1 MKRCFSSFFQ
11 TTTSV
16 SDRQGLLRERNRA
29 YALEQYALSGL
40 NLYGQI
46 AIGLSLYLYSHAS
59 TAGYL
64 SLLALLPFCLALV
77 LGSLHICRKRKPG
90 QTPLVSALGKPVA
103 GIVSVALAAVS
114 LLDAQ
119 LAAFVLCA
127 VLSDVLP
134 QVSSLWVALAVAVV
148 SALAVG
154 GGDEYGLP
162 RLARLIRWVLL
173 LMIGFCAATAAPY
186 GSPGH
191 LAPWLGQGLPSI
203 AHGAFWM
210 SGCAGSCCLPLLLP
224 QRDSNLQSLCQE
236 ARPGIRSMLCCLG
249 LGAATA
255 LFSAFLLPFYALS
268 RKETVGWRMMLLSN
282 VSPSL
287 PAWSLL
293 LCAVL
298 FLLLMLQATG
308 VTRAAALISHAAGRR
323 QVSPGLLTLLFLLLV
338 PLAALNTTDAEQ
350 LLIALSPWRG
360 AVAIGAVGLGL
371 IGSAL
376 GQRRK
381 TD

>member
-1 MKRCFSSFFQ
+1 MKRCFSSLFQ

-16 SDRQGLLRERNRA
+16 SDRQTLLRERGQA
-29 YALEQYALSGL
+29 YAMEQYALSGL

-46 AIGLSLYLYSHAS
+46 VIGLSLYLYGHAS

-77 LGSLHICRKRKPG
+77 LGSLHICRKRQPG

-119 LAAFVLCA
+119 LAAFVICA

-162 RLARLIRWVLL
+162 RLARLMRWVLL

-186 GSPGH
+186 GSLGH

-203 AHGAFWM
+203 AHGALWM
-210 SGCAGSCCLPLLLP
+210 SGCVGSCCLPLLLP

-236 ARPGIRSMLCCLG
+236 ARPGVRSVLCCLG
-249 LGAATA
+249 LGTVTA
-255 LFSAFLLPFYALS
+255 LFSAFLLPFYALA
-268 RKETVGWRMMLLSN
+268 RKETIGWRMMLLSN

-298 FLLLMLQATG
+298 FLLLMLQSTG
-308 VTRAAALISHAAGRR
+308 VTRAAALISHATGRR
-323 QVSPGLLTLLFLLLV
+323 QISPGLLTLLFLLLV

-350 LLIALSPWRG
+350 LLIALAPWRG

-376 GQRRK
+376 HQRRK
-381 TD
+381 PD